1 MLGKLDKT
9 TDSESIGYFTSE
21 HLKMSGAYWCLGSYL
36 TLGTNLESRRE
47 SLVKFV
53 KECQH
58 KSGGFGGNI
67 GHDPHITTSL
77 YALLILGMLD
87 AV

>member
-53 KECQH
+53 KEC
-58 KSGGFGGNI
+58 
-67 GHDPHITTSL
+67 
-77 YALLILGMLD
+77 
-87 AV
+87 